1 METDKV
7 IETTINR
14 NSKTPGGQTGET
26 DFNEPSLVCL
36 NNLHRVSIAKRLF
49 WPYFFLMVLLF
60 YYHLQ
65 LLELQLLQFK
75 GFPLRNL
82 P

>member
-49 WPYFFLMVLLF
+49 WPYFFFDGDIILLSSSTF
-60 YYHLQ
+60 RATA
-65 LLELQLLQFK
+65 FTV
-75 GFPLRNL
+75 
-82 P
+82 

>member
-7 IETTINR
+7 IETSINR

-49 WPYFFLMVLLF
+49 WPYFFSDGDIVIILLLSSTF
-60 YYHLQ
+60 RATA
-65 LLELQLLQFK
+65 FTV
-75 GFPLRNL
+75 
-82 P
+82 

>member
-49 WPYFFLMVLLF
+49 WPYFFLDGDIIILLSSSTF
-60 YYHLQ
+60 RATA
-65 LLELQLLQFK
+65 FTV
-75 GFPLRNL
+75 
-82 P
+82 

>member
-36 NNLHRVSIAKRLF
+36 NNLHRVSIAKRLL
-49 WPYFFLMVLLF
+49 WPYFFSDGDIVIILLLSSTF
-60 YYHLQ
+60 RATA
-65 LLELQLLQFK
+65 FTV
-75 GFPLRNL
+75 
-82 P
+82 

>member
-36 NNLHRVSIAKRLF
+36 NNLHRVSIAKRRF
-49 WPYFFLMVLLF
+49 WPYFFSDGDIVIILLLSSTF
-60 YYHLQ
+60 RATA
-65 LLELQLLQFK
+65 FTV
-75 GFPLRNL
+75 
-82 P
+82 